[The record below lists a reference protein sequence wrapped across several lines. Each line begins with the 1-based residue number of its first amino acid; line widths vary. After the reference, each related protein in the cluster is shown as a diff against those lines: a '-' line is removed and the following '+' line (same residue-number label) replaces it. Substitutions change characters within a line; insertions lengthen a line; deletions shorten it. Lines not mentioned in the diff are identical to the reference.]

1 MPKVEPILN
10 DQIFKKD
17 GFYVSA
23 VIPNTD
29 AATAANYPEWF
40 FIARHPCEVIWAAE
54 IHGNASS
61 ASTATLQLRKMTG
74 TQVLLSGVRIEA
86 TAWDLTAAAN
96 TVVEKTGQLLRNDNR
111 QLKQGD
117 RLGLYS
123 PSTLTD
129 CAHVCVTV
137 YLKMLGQGDY
147 R

>member
-1 MPKVEPILN
+1 MPKLE
-10 DQIFKKD
+10 QIYYDEIQRKD
-17 GFYVSA
+17 GLYVSA
-23 VIPNTD
+23 VVPNTD
-29 AATAANYPEWF
+29 AADAANYPEWF

-61 ASTATLQLRKMTG
+61 ASPATLQLRKTTG
-74 TQVLLSGVRIEA
+74 TQDIVSGSRIEV
-86 TAWDLTAAAN
+86 TAWDLTGTAN
-96 TVVEKTGQLLRNDNR
+96 TVVEKIGNDFNDDAR

-129 CAHVCVTV
+129 LAHVCVTV
-137 YLKMLGQGDY
+137 YLKMIGQGDY